1 GARGG
6 VFGGGPPPR
15 QRPLSYNLAPHR
27 LCGQYEVVVPRRPAL
42 PPASWQIP
50 NMGQRKLGNAQ
61 SGPTYT
67 ALTIKSSLQQ
77 R

>member
-1 GARGG
+1 SLVRGLRPRNAPSPTTSRRSDCVGNTKLSSRGG
-6 VFGGGPPPR
+6 PR
-15 QRPLSYNLAPHR
+15 F
-27 LCGQYEVVVPRRPAL
+27 

-50 NMGQRKLGNAQ
+50 NMGQRKLGNAL

-77 R
+77 P